1 MQWYATTYLLEWMK
15 KKLLAI
21 PNAGDYGDHMY
32 CWWEDRMVLSSMQEN
47 SVSVSYNVRYT
58 YPRSSSHPP

>member
-1 MQWYATTYLLEWMK
+1 MQWYATTYLLEWLK

-32 CWWEDRMVLSSMQEN
+32 CWWEDRMVLSSM
-47 SVSVSYNVRYT
+47 
-58 YPRSSSHPP
+58 